1 MSIFG
6 GYGAGGEALPR
17 VIHIGIGRA
26 RLALPGRAEALEFL
40 VTIHEEGTGITW
52 QRNARLDEAGQEA
65 VLEATRDLHAW
76 SLRLALTP
84 DRARRRVAELGTLLH
99 RVFLGRRGDE
109 YLRGVEPT
117 AILLSVDETI
127 LNLPWEV
134 MRSSRGTF
142 AMDAPLGRLVST
154 RFIPRPGRDP
164 VAQDRQVRIL
174 AVMNPTAD
182 LADTTAEIEA
192 LGSIEGNRT
201 PFDVHVDVLERADA
215 TRSRFAER
223 LAATSYDIVHFAGH
237 GVFDQA
243 APGSSAIHLA
253 DGLLKADDV
262 ARLPW
267 MEPPGF
273 VFNSACESGRAGI
286 GRRLVSRDRHANGLA
301 AAFIAAGTAAYA
313 GYFWP
318 VTDTGAAQFTASF
331 YRTLF
336 ERENVGLA
344 FLAARLAALEALEAD
359 GDLAAYGAI
368 LYGDAASSHRR
379 DLAMAA

>member
-1 MSIFG
+1 VIFG
-6 GYGAGGEALPR
+6 QYGGGKEELPR
-17 VIHIGIGRA
+17 VIHIGINRF
-26 RLALPGRAEALEFL
+26 RRALPRRAEDLQFL

-52 QRNARLDEAGQEA
+52 QRNARLDAAKQEA

-84 DRARRRVAELGTLLH
+84 DRARRRASELGALLH
-99 RVFLGRRGDE
+99 RAFVGRTGDE
-109 YLRGVEPT
+109 YLRDITPT

-134 MRSSRGTF
+134 MRSSRGVF

-154 RFIPRPGRDP
+154 RFIPKPGRDP
-164 VAQDRQVRIL
+164 ATQDREVRIL

-182 LADTTAEIEA
+182 LADTSVEIEA
-192 LGSIEGNRT
+192 LGSVEGHRT
-201 PFDVHVDVLERADA
+201 PFDVHVDVLERAEA
-215 TRSRFAER
+215 TRSKFAAR
-223 LAATSYDIVHFAGH
+223 LAATDYDIVHFAGH

-243 APGSSAIHLA
+243 APSSSAIRFA
-253 DGLLKADDV
+253 DGLLNADDV
-262 ARLPW
+262 AGLPW
-267 MEPPGF
+267 KEPPGF

-286 GRRLVSRDRHANGLA
+286 GRRLVSRDRHNNGLA

-318 VTDTGAAQFTASF
+318 VTDTGAGQFTSGF

-336 ERENVGLA
+336 ERENVGIA
-344 FLAARLAALEALEAD
+344 FQEARRHALGALEAD
-359 GDLAAYGAI
+359 GDLAAYSAI

>member
-1 MSIFG
+1 MIFG
-6 GYGAGGEALPR
+6 QYGGGKEELPR
-17 VIHIGIGRA
+17 VIHIGINRF
-26 RLALPGRAEALEFL
+26 RRALPRAAEDLEFL

-52 QRNARLDEAGQEA
+52 QRNARLDAAGQEA

-84 DRARRRVAELGTLLH
+84 DRARRRAAELGAMLH
-99 RVFLGRRGDE
+99 RAFLGRNGDE
-109 YLRGVEPT
+109 YLRDITPT

-134 MRSSRGTF
+134 MRSSRGIF

-154 RFIPRPGRDP
+154 RSIPKPGRDP
-164 VAQDRQVRIL
+164 ATQDREVRIL

-182 LADTTAEIEA
+182 LADTAAEIEA

-201 PFDVHVDVLERADA
+201 PFDVHVDVLERAAA
-215 TRSRFAER
+215 TRARFAER
-223 LAATSYDIVHFAGH
+223 LAATDYDIVHFAGH
-237 GVFDQA
+237 GLFDQG
-243 APGSSAIHLA
+243 APGSSAIRFA
-253 DGLLKADDV
+253 DGLLSADEV
-262 ARLPW
+262 AGLPW
-267 MEPPGF
+267 KAPPGF

-286 GRRLVSRDRHANGLA
+286 GRRLVSRDRHSNGLA

-318 VTDTGAAQFTASF
+318 VTDSGAAQFTASF

-336 ERENVGLA
+336 ERENVGIA
-344 FLAARLAALEALEAD
+344 FQQARRAALAALEAE
-359 GDLAAYGAI
+359 GDLAAHSAI